1 METKTLDLRSYCAD
15 AQYTLLRIIN
25 RLGWCANEDET
36 DGVYLVNVPV
46 VDLDMFDLLEASFN

>member
-25 RLGWCANEDET
+25 RLGWCANEDKT
-36 DGVYLVNVPV
+36 DGVYLVNVPF